1 MKNSRFDGKTALLLV
16 ILCAGWTLL
25 YADRTALYPLLTVI
39 GEKYCLSSIQ
49 LGTITSSYFVVYVAM
64 QIPSGILAD
73 KIGNKVLLTAT
84 YLLSGLAL
92 LLFGLF
98 AKNFLLLLFFTAFH
112 GFGAGA
118 YFPTAYGILL
128 TSVKPNI
135 RATAIAIVNLG
146 MSFGLIIGLALSGP
160 LYLYTKSYS
169 GIFTVLGLLTI
180 VTAFFFYK
188 MLPETAQSASNFSP
202 DCFPIIDIIKDKNL
216 VLLNMAQFCSL
227 YGYWVALTWGAA
239 FFQKERGIDIRLAGL
254 LVAIVGISSIFP
266 SVVSGRISDKIGRK
280 KMALLLF
287 PMGGLTI
294 FLLPCASSTSAIIC
308 ALVAYGV
315 FGKASWDPIGIAWMS
330 DHAFSLNKNS
340 VSTATGVYNFSGMM
354 SAVIGPI
361 ISGLIR
367 DLTGSLAPAFYVA
380 AVLSLL
386 GTLFVYLVDEKP
398 SSISSMSIDS

>member
-1 MKNSRFDGKTALLLV
+1 MMR
-16 ILCAGWTLL
+16 
-25 YADRTALYPLLTVI
+25 
-39 GEKYCLSSIQ
+39 
-49 LGTITSSYFVVYVAM
+49 
-64 QIPSGILAD
+64 
-73 KIGNKVLLTAT
+73 
-84 YLLSGLAL
+84 
-92 LLFGLF
+92 
-98 AKNFLLLLFFTAFH
+98 H
-112 GFGAGA
+112 GFCK
-118 YFPTAYGILL
+118 F
-128 TSVKPNI
+128 
-135 RATAIAIVNLG
+135 
-146 MSFGLIIGLALSGP
+146 
-160 LYLYTKSYS
+160 
-169 GIFTVLGLLTI
+169 
-180 VTAFFFYK
+180 
-188 MLPETAQSASNFSP
+188 E
-202 DCFPIIDIIKDKNL
+202 
-216 VLLNMAQFCSL
+216 
-227 YGYWVALTWGAA
+227 VALTWGAA

-367 DLTGSLAPAFYVA
+367 DLTGSLVPAFYVA

-398 SSISSMSIDS
+398 SSISSMSIDSR